1 MQIVAPSAI
10 QDPTNLELPHELTTE
25 EVRELVEKFAQA
37 ARRAK
42 EAGYDAVELHGAH
55 GYLVNQFV
63 SPHSNKRTDEF
74 SGIFMNRLK
83 FILDI
88 IKRIKELNG
97 HDFPIIYRI
106 TADEMVEGGLNIND
120 TKMIVPILEKEGIA
134 AVHVS
139 ASVYKSGYWASAP
152 TTAPTT
158 PFVKYA
164 AEIKTVVDSIPVI
177 AVNKINTPFIVENIL
192 KERKAEF
199 VSMESI

>member
-1 MQIVAPSAI
+1 M
-10 QDPTNLELPHELTTE
+10 
-25 EVRELVEKFAQA
+25 VEKFAQA

-63 SPHSNKRTDEF
+63 SPYSNKRTDEF
-74 SGIFMNRLK
+74 GGTFMNRLK
-83 FILDI
+83 FPLDI

-152 TTAPTT
+152 TT

-164 AEIKTVVDSIPVI
+164 AEIKMVVDSIPVI
-177 AVNKINTPFIVENIL
+177 AVNKINTQFIAENIL
-192 KERKAEF
+192 KEGKADF

>member
-1 MQIVAPSAI
+1 M
-10 QDPTNLELPHELTTE
+10 
-25 EVRELVEKFAQA
+25 
-37 ARRAK
+37 
-42 EAGYDAVELHGAH
+42 
-55 GYLVNQFV
+55 
-63 SPHSNKRTDEF
+63 
-74 SGIFMNRLK
+74 
-83 FILDI
+83 
-88 IKRIKELNG
+88 IKELNG